1 MTSFLRYLSL
11 AGATLFEIAADGAIT
26 TAGAISAASGAFTGA
41 VTAASASLTGALSVG
56 GLATTT
62 PQTIDMGAANK
73 TLIMTGTPGTNQVL
87 LVGNVLAVS
96 CTGAT
101 RTLTFPAASLTTG
114 KVFVILNAGSQSVDV
129 SIDGSPVTVTAGK
142 GLLICSNGAGY
153 GRLAGA

>member
-26 TAGAISAASGAFTGA
+26 TAGALSAVGGTFTGA
-41 VTAASASLTGALSVG
+41 VAAASASVTGALSVG
-56 GLATTT
+56 GLATVT
-62 PQTIDMGAANK
+62 PQTIAMGANNK
-73 TLIMTGTPGTNQVL
+73 TLITTGTPGANQVL
-87 LVGNVLAVS
+87 ITNNVMAVS

-101 RTLTFPAASLTTG
+101 RTLTFPAASATTG
-114 KVFVILNAGSQSVDV
+114 KIFVILNAGGESVDV
-129 SIDGSPVTVTAGK
+129 SIDGGPVTVAAGK